1 MRQDAHVKHTK
12 AQNIT
17 DKLLNSNTTKT
28 RNSLCALPQYSIEG
42 TNKHLCY
49 DYTSVQLL
57 CYRTGKNKRGVVSLP
72 ACYTNNIQLQ

>member
-49 DYTSVQLL
+49 DYTSV
-57 CYRTGKNKRGVVSLP
+57 
-72 ACYTNNIQLQ
+72 